1 MAHAY
6 SEAVVLRCSVNSIW
20 QLPNYT
26 AIHQIRN
33 SGQKGGGIAL
43 YVHNTLNYKIPKNKN
58 INNNDIECL
67 NTDIVSKASKNVII
81 SCFYRSPR
89 GDAHKFLDE
98 RKKFRLHY

>member
-43 YVHNTLNYKIPKNKN
+43 YVHNSLNYKTPKNKN
-58 INNNDIECL
+58 IDNNDIECL
-67 NTDIVSKASKNVII
+67 NIEIVSKASKNVVIFCI
-81 SCFYRSPR
+81 YRPRR
-89 GDAHKFLDE
+89 GDVHKFLSE
-98 RKKFRLHY
+98 MKGHIIKN

>member
-67 NTDIVSKASKNVII
+67 NTDIVSKAFKSVII
-81 SCFYRSPR
+81 FCFYRSPR

-98 RKKFRLHY
+98 MKKFRLHY